1 MKAWLVIPPVVVLF
15 GAACIP
21 GPADPSPP
29 PGALAE
35 GVVELARSSEALDGL
50 VLESLQESASDEI
63 SLTLAELDG
72 QAGEVEFFLPAQTM
86 TARLLGLEFLP
97 GPDAWMV
104 AGSMEVAG
112 LDARVGYSLA
122 GGGSGECRLRVNV
135 PLRDIHFQLEASPDT
150 PSLDVGPAE
159 VDGERTGIELEP
171 GCPLADLPVFAEQL
185 AAAVVQAGNLGAQQ
199 LAGRVAQALAT
210 VLGASGN
217 WNGTVSAAWS
227 ASGWDG
233 GLGYSISAGAASLWL
248 GAQAAGTRF
257 TGGFWSQPSACL
269 PAGTIDLPAQPL
281 EPVDLDSL
289 LAGQGQA
296 VAALAVSDGF
306 VAQAVVA
313 AWRAGLFCRAPEAGA
328 CPGLQ
333 LEEWLPSAV
342 SWAGRETRLLLA
354 TEAAPLVELAG
365 SNPQGALPAVE
376 VSWPEVR
383 FDF

>member
-199 LAGRVAQALAT
+199 LAGRVAQALAEH
-210 VLGASGN
+210 VIHLP
-217 WNGTVSAAWS
+217 
-227 ASGWDG
+227 DG
-233 GLGYSISAGAASLWL
+233 DVRRFRVPRKRAGKGKDQVTSEDGPNRYGYRPPYKDFVRYLLNRPFYAGYVTYAHEPPAGAGKQKPIIEENE
-248 GAQAAGTRF
+248 GAHPAIISRQLFDEVQRIRKSVGTNSRRR
-257 TGGFWSQPSACL
+257 GAVRRV
-269 PAGTIDLPAQPL
+269 DLPDRL
-281 EPVDLDSL
+281 CHVDT
-289 LAGQGQA
+289 LAPCQKPYRARIVLFENFDDPFGCFGIHA
-296 VAALAVSDGF
+296 GADLMRI
-306 VAQAVVA
+306 AVVPVFNQ
-313 AWRAGLFCRAPEAGA
+313 RHQT
-328 CPGLQ
+328 PG
-333 LEEWLPSAV
+333 
-342 SWAGRETRLLLA
+342 
-354 TEAAPLVELAG
+354 
-365 SNPQGALPAVE
+365 
-376 VSWPEVR
+376 
-383 FDF
+383 